1 MAGRRRKVEATSE
14 SIKAEISTI
23 DNKIESLT
31 EEIKQLRVQKK
42 ELVKDLAAAERKE
55 AEEKEVAD
63 VKAIAAMLKE
73 KNMTVDDLKQ
83 FISTKSEENTNNIK

>member
-42 ELVKDLAAAERKE
+42 DLVKVLAAAEGKE

-63 VKAIAAMLKE
+63 VEGIAAVLKE